1 MTFPTPPREKSTKS
15 DFPTPPREE
24 STKFGFPTPPQQDG
38 VVSVI
43 IDRKSN
49 AGNLIARH
57 DSSTHIRGNPVG
69 DRTPSPGEKW
79 KASVVPT
86 KNGPVTYL
94 KPIHLLEV
102 IEDYEPV
109 QGTSANGSKRNKNSL
124 EWLKNMDMEFTISQ
138 AESGSRR
145 MRGLPKKQLGG
156 SMNGLLKGK
165 H

>member
-1 MTFPTPPREKSTKS
+1 MKFPTPPQEKSTKS

-24 STKFGFPTPPQQDG
+24 STKFGFPTPSQQDG

-57 DSSTHIRGNPVG
+57 DSNTHIRSNQVG

-94 KPIHLLEV
+94 EPIRLVEV
-102 IEDYEPV
+102 IEDYEPL
-109 QGTSANGSKRNKNSL
+109 QGTSPHGLKRDKKSL
-124 EWLKNMDMEFTISQ
+124 EWLKNKDMKFTISQ
-138 AESGSRR
+138 AEPGSRR
-145 MRGLPKKQLGG
+145 MRGLPRKQLGG